1 MGPGDSLR
9 PSSPGPGLQI
19 HLKGRGGV
27 HHDGACGG
35 RAGIFTSRGGEW
47 LHYIGELDDYNVE
60 PYDPG
65 HPPVIGWRPA
75 PGIVFVAR

>member
-1 MGPGDSLR
+1 MTLPEATQTAIDSWLAD
-9 PSSPGPGLQI
+9 
-19 HLKGRGGV
+19 
-27 HHDGACGG
+27 DGEYALEPFCAACGG

-65 HPPVIGWRPA
+65 HPPVIGWRPT